1 MSKAD
6 DYRANIEYCREMA
19 AKATAPV
26 DKEEWLQEAATW
38 RTLASLSNREHREAA
53 AYKKQ
58 MEGMD
63 EIWKGLV
70 SQLSK
75 GNDNV

>member
-38 RTLASLSNREHREAA
+38 RTFPFRDS
-53 AYKKQ
+53 
-58 MEGMD
+58 
-63 EIWKGLV
+63 
-70 SQLSK
+70 
-75 GNDNV
+75 

>member
-19 AKATAPV
+19 ARATAPV
-26 DKEEWLQEAATW
+26 DKEEWLQQAATW

-75 GNDNV
+75 EIDNV